1 MKKNIILNLALSIL
15 LIILVVTLFP
25 MVNKNKIPKELSSLS
40 ELVDDINLSNKYVFD
55 VVEDD
60 LSNPEISLR
69 IPSAIDDLNS
79 IQEKI
84 SSIDVPE
91 KYSDIV
97 SSLSSGIKS
106 NILFYRQFSAI
117 LNNLKGKDLEE
128 SQNNLK
134 NYQESACESYNNI
147 SPFKIYFFNGD
158 NKKLSALYSSIDTLR
173 ISNRDTQL
181 NEEKNK
187 TFILSFERIITEFS
201 SINKDFSPYIEK
213 WQKNTCIYDSLID
226 DIEKCQNSLDT
237 LSGKIYALA
246 IPNEAT
252 ASYEDFKQVIAAYR
266 DYLNAVQLDLSKSTL
281 NSKDEN
287 FFENSES
294 KRESV
299 NTCIEKF
306 KTTLKKYKDN
316 LSL

>member
-15 LIILVVTLFP
+15 LVIFVVTLFP

-40 ELVDDINLSNKYVFD
+40 ELIDDINLYNKYVFD

-60 LSNPEISLR
+60 LTNPEISLR
-69 IPSAIDDLNS
+69 ISSTIDNLNS
-79 IQEKI
+79 IQEKM

-91 KYSDIV
+91 KYSDLV
-97 SSLSSGIKS
+97 SNLSSGIKS

-134 NYQESACESYNNI
+134 NYQESACESYKNI

-158 NKKLSALYSSIDTLR
+158 NKKLSELYSSIDTLR

-187 TFILSFERIITEFS
+187 TFILSFERITAEFS
-201 SINKDFSPYIEK
+201 SINKNFSPYIEK
-213 WQKNTCIYDSLID
+213 WQKNSYGYDSLID
-226 DIEKCQNSLDT
+226 DIDKCQNSLDT
-237 LSGKIYALA
+237 LSGKLYALS
-246 IPNEAT
+246 IPNEA
-252 ASYEDFKQVIAAYR
+252 ASSYEDFKQVISAYR

-281 NSKDEN
+281 NSKDEK

-294 KRESV
+294 KKEAV
-299 NTCIEKF
+299 NTCMEKF
-306 KTTLKKYKDN
+306 KKTFTEYKDN